1 MRLLKSIWKIY
12 KPIAQTIGNFMGQ
25 LIMTIFYLIIL
36 LPLGLIMRLF
46 SDPLNIKT
54 SARKSNFG
62 NWEHPKQNLEGAKKQ
77 Y

>member
-1 MRLLKSIWKIY
+1 MKLIKFLWK
-12 KPIAQTIGNFMGQ
+12 KWLPIAQSVGNFMGQ

-46 SDPLNIKT
+46 SDPLNMKT

-62 NWEHPKQNLEGAKKQ
+62 NWEHPKQNLEEAKKQ

>member
-1 MRLLKSIWKIY
+1 MLKSIWKIY